1 MKVMSRKNLLI
12 YSIALFLFLSHS
24 LSFTHTLQILGKNKL
39 SYWQR
44 KEDKENFFE
53 DALTVNAL
61 YGNFRGNIEWYIYEP
76 SNVTYALRKE
86 GIRKRFIEFKNPKF
100 TIKAGN
106 FYQSFGRG
114 LILNQTDETTGSLKK
129 NIDGIYLDYS
139 DKFITL
145 SLLSGKPRNL
155 LFSNRKYSVVNDTTD
170 LLQGGNLS
178 FNCISNFKLEA
189 NAVKLSSE
197 NPGVETPRE
206 TYLFGLNISTT
217 GGPFILYAEFA
228 KRDGWD
234 ELQFIETEG
243 IGMYGS
249 LTFFIDLL
257 SASFEYLN
265 YDSLGYGGSVYR
277 YNAPP
282 TGNLDGY
289 TINRA
294 SDEKGWMLDIIS
306 NPFGNWY
313 LELNKSILST
323 ISSDSIDFEELYAE
337 IKGDLWREGTSFLIS
352 IKNLEYKK
360 PEPIINTKTELI
372 PHIDVMNS
380 MGPHSIKVGLNSRF
394 VEIDTTSFMDNAASI
409 DIGIFS
415 YLSFAGRWEIR
426 DKEVLLESEGTEWK
440 VIELRWDIS
449 DSHTVN
455 IMAGSE
461 KGGLVCTGGVCRIE
475 EPFEGIKINLL
486 SRF

>member
-1 MKVMSRKNLLI
+1 FPF
-12 YSIALFLFLSHS
+12 SI
-24 LSFTHTLQILGKNKL
+24 
-39 SYWQR
+39 
-44 KEDKENFFE
+44 
-53 DALTVNAL
+53 
-61 YGNFRGNIEWYIYEP
+61 
-76 SNVTYALRKE
+76 NVVR
-86 GIRKRFIEFKNPKF
+86 
-100 TIKAGN
+100 
-106 FYQSFGRG
+106 
-114 LILNQTDETTGSLKK
+114 
-129 NIDGIYLDYS
+129 
-139 DKFITL
+139 
-145 SLLSGKPRNL
+145 
-155 LFSNRKYSVVNDTTD
+155 
-170 LLQGGNLS
+170 
-178 FNCISNFKLEA
+178 
-189 NAVKLSSE
+189 LSSD
-197 NPGVETPRE
+197 NPGVESPRE
-206 TYLFGLNISTT
+206 TYLYAFNIDVVK
-217 GGPFILYAEFA
+217 GPFIIYAEYA
-228 KRDGWD
+228 EREGWD
-234 ELQFIETEG
+234 EIPFEESEG
-243 IGMYGS
+243 NGIYGS
-249 LTFFIDLL
+249 LTFFISNA
-257 SASFEYLN
+257 SATFEYLN
-265 YDSLGYGGSVYR
+265 YDKLGYGGSDYR

-289 TINRA
+289 SINRA
-294 SDEKGWMLDIIS
+294 RDERGWMLDIIS

-323 ISSDSIDFEELYAE
+323 ISSDSIGFEELYAE

-449 DSHTVN
+449 DSHTLN